1 MSRTVIAI
9 LRGITPVEC
18 LSVADVLISS
28 GIDQIEVPLNSP
40 EAFKSISKMV
50 DTYDKDATIGAGTVL
65 EVGQVKRLSDI
76 GAKMI
81 VSPNCSIDVIS
92 ATKNL
97 GLLSYPGCFTPTECF
112 SAIRSGADGLKIF
125 PSFLLGTKGLRAL
138 CAVLPEDIPVFVVG
152 GVDTSNFFDWRK
164 AGALGFGIGTA
175 LYTPGCQLSELKK
188 KADEIVKSYD
198 QLPQW

>member
-1 MSRTVIAI
+1 MSRMVIAI

-97 GLLSYPGCFTPTECF
+97 GLLSYPGCFTATECF
-112 SAIRSGADGLKIF
+112 NAIRSGADGLKIF
-125 PSFLLGTKGLRAL
+125 PSFLLGTRGLSAL
-138 CAVLPEDIPVFVVG
+138 RAVLPEDIPVFVVG
-152 GVDTSNFFDWRK
+152 GVDTSNFLNWRK
-164 AGALGFGIGTA
+164 SGASGFGIGTA

>member
-1 MSRTVIAI
+1 M
-9 LRGITPVEC
+9 
-18 LSVADVLISS
+18 
-28 GIDQIEVPLNSP
+28 
-40 EAFKSISKMV
+40 

-125 PSFLLGTKGLRAL
+125 PSFLLGTRGLSAL

-175 LYTPGCQLSELKK
+175 LYTPGCHLNELKK